1 MQVLKEEVKEN
12 IRKAAISCFMEQ
24 DFNKASMREIAKRA
38 DISVGNLYRYFP
50 NKESIYD
57 YVVEPIIVMFN
68 EDKPQPPK
76 RMPFLDVNFLQE
88 EELIQRFLEAHM
100 TYREELFILF
110 LRNTGTNYSDVEDR
124 FAAALEDEGNAF
136 IEAEFPNGRTIIEG
150 DIYMKAVAASIV
162 KAFCVVLEQST
173 DDYMFLKNMIQ
184 FVELNVKSSIR
195 YLLNLRDN
203 KVEFRRINNEEI
215 YNHIHHHHHSGCH
228 NRS

>member
-1 MQVLKEEVKEN
+1 MQVLKDEVKEN

-57 YVVEPIIVMFN
+57 YVVEPIVKMFK
-68 EDKPQPPK
+68 EEKPRPAK

-100 TYREELFILF
+100 TYREEFFILF
-110 LRNTGTNYSDVEDR
+110 LRNTGTNYSNISEQ
-124 FAAALEDEGNAF
+124 FAEAIEADGKAF
-136 IEAEFPNGRTIIEG
+136 LEAEFPEGCDIIEG

-173 DDYMFLKNMIQ
+173 DDYTFIKNMIQ
-184 FVELNVKSSIR
+184 FAELNIKSSVR
-195 YLLNLRDN
+195 HLLNMRDK

-215 YNHIHHHHHSGCH
+215 YNHIHHHNHSGCY